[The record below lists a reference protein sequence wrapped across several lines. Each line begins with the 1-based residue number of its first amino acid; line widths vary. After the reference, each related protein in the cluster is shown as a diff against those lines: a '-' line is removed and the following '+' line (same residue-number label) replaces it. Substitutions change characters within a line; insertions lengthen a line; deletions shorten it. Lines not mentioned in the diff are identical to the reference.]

1 MNGPRFT
8 QRELEAYIGP
18 PLRPVFA
25 RLLNS
30 TDPAIPEAAL
40 AYYRER
46 YSVIGLTECEVY
58 PGIEPMLV
66 ELRRSGHRL
75 YVATSKPTV
84 YAIRILKHFELA
96 GYFDGIYGSELD
108 GKRDDKA
115 ELIQYV
121 VDTETLIAA
130 DCAMV
135 GDRRFDIIGA
145 LAAGLTP
152 VGVTYGFGSR
162 EELEE
167 AGARY
172 ISESPAQTLQ
182 VISSMEP

>member
-58 PGIEPMLV
+58 PGIEPMLI

-108 GKRDDKA
+108 GTRDDKA

-121 VDTETLIAA
+121 VDMERLTAA

-145 LAAGLTP
+145 LAAGLSP